1 MTKNFDLSDYEDL
14 AAIVDAKVS
23 PQVTSHN
30 DWASDHWRL
39 DGAVPGMEESQFT
52 VHFDIAASRRT
63 IDELKWLTALLFLGR
78 YGQRTYKHSTA
89 SVFSA
94 GMRHLARFMKQ
105 NDHRSFASL
114 DRQAFQEY
122 RDSILVTL
130 VDPAEQ
136 ASIESDQTDEEL
148 DDLALTDGIEPMPF
162 IPGDIDAD
170 GGIAVAYNRL
180 RIWKLLYDNRAI
192 MAEAGIKPIKFNPF
206 TKESATV
213 MARGLATKAADE
225 IPALPDEIALPVLAG
240 AARLLG
246 RPADDVIE
254 LQRRYL
260 EKMQRMGRQ
269 PPTAERVLLRRTIE
283 DFEFGRIKGE
293 DRPWHDRIK
302 LGDDEAGGGGALA
315 ELIDTIRAACLI
327 TIMGF
332 TGVRISE
339 AVSPEVEPRVII
351 NDVLPSC
358 VEVEPSKSGL
368 SDHFMLKGLLSK
380 AQERPT
386 PEKWLMGARPKLTGA
401 EPPALRAVCV
411 LELLYAPWRR
421 FASDPLAQRRLFTGF
436 LARGLPRDP
445 DTVGTATS
453 HRLRLD
459 MKAFVGDPRYVELS
473 GLAAAAR
480 SKPELVPYLATET
493 AKVGACIRPHQWRK
507 TFMRYAMRTDPRMA
521 PAVSQ
526 HFKHYTVAL
535 TERDYGPKDAKFLQ
549 QADSTRARATGVAL
563 RRILEG
569 KSRPIARLEKA
580 IALAKDQWASLVPDG
595 AAMDDDGFTA
605 LAINEDLRIWDAEH
619 GRCLVAL
626 QPDEA
631 RCHERAGT
639 AGWRHARPNRLT
651 RTPSLCLGCANFSVH
666 DGSVGYWRRRY
677 VENQRAFIA
686 AGGELGFEIIRR
698 QAETA
703 AKFLRALGEKVPDIT
718 DKGEAA

>member
-1 MTKNFDLSDYEDL
+1 MSTNFDLSDYEDL

-39 DGAVPGMEESQFT
+39 DGAGLGMVDSQFA
-52 VHFDIAASRRT
+52 VHFDIDASRRT
-63 IDELKWLTALLFLGR
+63 IDELKWLTALLFIGR

-89 SVFSA
+89 GVFSA

-114 DRQAFQEY
+114 NRQAFEEY

-130 VDPAEQ
+130 VDPSEQ
-136 ASIESDQTDEEL
+136 AEVGSGQSDEEFNDL
-148 DDLALTDGIEPMPF
+148 VRDDGMEPMPF
-162 IPGDIDAD
+162 IPDDDDAD

-180 RIWKLLYDNRAI
+180 RIWKLLWDNRSV

-206 TKESATV
+206 SKESATV
-213 MARGLATKAADE
+213 MARGLATKAAGE
-225 IPALPDEIALPVLAG
+225 IPALPDEVALPVLAG

-260 EKMQRMGRQ
+260 STMQRMDRE
-269 PPTAERVLLRRTIE
+269 PPTAERVRLRRTIE
-283 DFEFGRIKGE
+283 DFEFGWIKGE

-302 LGDDEAGGGGALA
+302 LGDDEAGGGSALA
-315 ELIDTIRAACLI
+315 ELIDTIRAACLV

-351 NDVLPSC
+351 NDNLPSC
-358 VEVEPSKSGL
+358 VEIEPSKSGL
-368 SDHFMLKGLLSK
+368 SDHFLLKGLLTK
-380 AQERPT
+380 AQERPV
-386 PEKWLMGARPKLTGA
+386 PEKWLMGARPKLTGV
-401 EPPALRAVCV
+401 EPPTLQAVRV
-411 LELLYAPWRR
+411 LELLYQPWRR
-421 FASDPLAQRRLFTGF
+421 FASDPLARRRLFIGF
-436 LARGLPRDP
+436 LARDLPRNP
-445 DTVGTATS
+445 ATVGAVTS

-459 MKAFVGDPRYVELS
+459 MKAFVGDPRYVDLS
-473 GLAAAAR
+473 GLAAAAKT
-480 SKPELVPYLATET
+480 KPELVPYLASDT
-493 AKVGACIRPHQWRK
+493 AKVGACVRPHQWRK

-535 TERDYGPKDAKFLQ
+535 TERDYSPKDAKFLQ

-569 KSRPIARLEKA
+569 KSRPVARLDKA
-580 IALAKDQWASLVPDG
+580 ITLAKDQWAELMPDG
-595 AAMDDDGFTA
+595 VAMDDDAFTA
-605 LAINEDLRIWDAEH
+605 LAIDEDLRIWDADH
-619 GRCLVAL
+619 GRCLIAL

-651 RTPSLCLGCANFSVH
+651 RTPSLCLGCANYTVH
-666 DGSVGYWRRRY
+666 DGTVGYWRRRY
-677 VENQRAFIA
+677 VENQRSYLA
-686 AGGELGFEIIRR
+686 ANGELGFEIIRR
-698 QAETA
+698 QADTA
-703 AKFLRALGEKVPDIT
+703 AKFLRALGEEVPEIT
-718 DKGEAA
+718 RGDAA